1 MSKENNYPLVIVK
14 WVDILAMAGWET
26 ADEVDPI
33 EVESVGWLCH
43 DSDDVIKL
51 GSTLGEDGECYAVT
65 AFPRGC
71 VLDITY
77 VTPRLPPSPV
87 VELSTPS
94 SRHDLGSTSPY
105 PAALP

>member
-26 ADEVDPI
+26 ADEVNPI

-43 DSDDVIKL
+43 DGEDVIKL
-51 GSTLGEDGECYAVT
+51 GSTLGEDGEAYAVT

-77 VTPRLPPSPV
+77 VTPRLPPTRTAVQPIRPSP
-87 VELSTPS
+87 
-94 SRHDLGSTSPY
+94 HDLDTATDRR
-105 PAALP
+105 AALP